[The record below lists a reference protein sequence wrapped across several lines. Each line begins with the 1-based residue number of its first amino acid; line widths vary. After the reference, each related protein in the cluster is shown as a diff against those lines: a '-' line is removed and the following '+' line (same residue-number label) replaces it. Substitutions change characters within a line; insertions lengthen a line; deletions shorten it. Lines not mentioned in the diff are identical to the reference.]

1 MLQKG
6 KVMAELQRIHATNI
20 DGVIVVELKDRRI
33 VDELIIRDLGD
44 ELLSLLDEDGPN
56 KILLNFSH
64 VEFLSSAALGKL
76 ISLRKRAVAYGGE
89 VKLSNICDSVYTIFE
104 LTGLTKPE
112 KFDIKTDQD
121 EALRAF
127 A

>member
-20 DGVIVVELKDRRI
+20 DGVIVVEFKDRRI

>member
-1 MLQKG
+1 
-6 KVMAELQRIHATNI
+6 MAELQRIHATNI
-20 DGVIVVELKDRRI
+20 DGVIVVEFKDRRI

>member
-1 MLQKG
+1 MLQKC

-20 DGVIVVELKDRRI
+20 DGVIVVEFKDRRI

>member
-1 MLQKG
+1 MLPKG
-6 KVMAELQRIHATNI
+6 EVMAELQRIHATNI
-20 DGVIVVELKDRRI
+20 DGVIVVEFKDRRI

-56 KILLNFSH
+56 KILLNFNN

-112 KFDIKTDQD
+112 KFDIKSDQD
-121 EALRAF
+121 EALAAF